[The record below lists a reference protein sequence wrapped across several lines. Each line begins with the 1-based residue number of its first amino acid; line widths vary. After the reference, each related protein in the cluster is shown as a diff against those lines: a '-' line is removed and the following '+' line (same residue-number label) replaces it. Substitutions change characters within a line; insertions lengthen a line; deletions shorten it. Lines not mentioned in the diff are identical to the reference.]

1 MRIVPANAN
10 PQTFTAGSAAPSVP
24 GLHDTLRAGLGPS
37 PLSSSATP
45 LNHASTAASTAAAAN
60 GNAPPAAELTSAH
73 PLEARLKNWEAT
85 QEALRMETLRRT
97 YGIAEPIR
105 RQMELKI
112 TRNGSWRPSALGGG
126 PHAMSHHEEI
136 LRGRD
141 ESITWEDVFTG
152 DDAGSGGAGNAV
164 LTGMHEE
171 MERKLRM

>member
-1 MRIVPANAN
+1 MRIVPGSAN
-10 PQTFTAGSAAPSVP
+10 PATFTAGNAAPSVP
-24 GLHDTLRAGLGPS
+24 GLHDTLRTGLGPS
-37 PLSSSATP
+37 PLSSSLHHSSSSSTNNTNSASATTP
-45 LNHASTAASTAAAAN
+45 S
-60 GNAPPAAELTSAH
+60 AELTSAH

-97 YGIAEPIR
+97 YGAAEPIR

-112 TRNGSWRPSALGGG
+112 TRNGVWRPAALGGG
-126 PHAMSHHEEI
+126 SHAMSHHEEI

-141 ESITWEDVFTG
+141 DSITWEDVFTG
-152 DDAGSGGAGNAV
+152 DEAGCAGAGNAA

>member
-1 MRIVPANAN
+1 MAMRIVPASGNS
-10 PQTFTAGSAAPSVP
+10 QTFTAGHAAPSVP

-37 PLSSSATP
+37 PLSSSASPSLTP
-45 LNHASTAASTAAAAN
+45 NNAAASASTPSAA
-60 GNAPPAAELTSAH
+60 LTSAH
-73 PLEARLKNWEAT
+73 PLEARLKNWEAS

-97 YGIAEPIR
+97 YGAAEPIR

-152 DDAGSGGAGNAV
+152 DEAGTGGAGNAV
-164 LTGMHEE
+164 LVGMHEE